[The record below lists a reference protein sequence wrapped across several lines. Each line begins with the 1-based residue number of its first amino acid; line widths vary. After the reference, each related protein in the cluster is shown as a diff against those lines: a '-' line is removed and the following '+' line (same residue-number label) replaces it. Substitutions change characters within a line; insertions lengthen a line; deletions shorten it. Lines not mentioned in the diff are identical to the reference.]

1 MLSYIIRRILHG
13 IVVIFFISIATFG
26 LMHLAPGDP
35 VTVLVGEAQ
44 VTQEQLDN
52 IRRQWGLDRP
62 WYEQYFTWLS
72 NMARG
77 DFGVSMVRTGM
88 PVSQMLLEAA
98 PVTLKLNLWAFGV
111 ATVVAVPVGVL
122 AAVRRNSWIDYSS
135 MVGSTLGVS
144 IPSFWLA
151 LVVIIIFALHLG
163 WLPST
168 GMGSWKHY
176 ILPVGVL
183 AIEQMALIA
192 RLSRSSTLEVL
203 RQDYVNVA
211 VAKGLAWWRVIVR
224 HVVRNAML
232 PVVTVLGIRIA
243 WLLSG
248 TIIVETIFA
257 WPGLGRLFMTS
268 IHRLDY
274 QVVQAIVLLSA
285 VLVIVANILTDI
297 VYAFIDP
304 RIRLQ

>member
-1 MLSYIIRRILHG
+1 MVNFVLRRIVHG
-13 IVVIFFISIATFG
+13 AVVIFLISIATFG
-26 LMHLAPGDP
+26 LLHLAPGDP
-35 VTVLVGEAQ
+35 VTVIIGEAQ
-44 VTQEQLDN
+44 VTQEQIDN
-52 IRRQWGLDRP
+52 IREQWGLDRP
-62 WYEQYFTWLS
+62 WYEQYLTWLR
-72 NMARG
+72 NMASG

-88 PVSQMLLEAA
+88 PVSEMLLDAA

-111 ATVVAVPVGVL
+111 ATLFAVPIGVI
-122 AAVRRNSWIDYSS
+122 AAVKRNSWIDYSS

-144 IPSFWLA
+144 VPSFWLA
-151 LVVIIIFALHLG
+151 LIVIIVFALHLG

-176 ILPVGVL
+176 IMPVGVL
-183 AIEQMALIA
+183 AIEHMALIA
-192 RLSRSSTLEVL
+192 RLSRGSTLEVL
-203 RQDYVNVA
+203 QQDYVTVA

-257 WPGLGRLFMTS
+257 WPGIGRLFMVS
-268 IHRLDY
+268 IHRHDY
-274 QVVQAIVLLSA
+274 QVVQAIVLVSSI
-285 VLVIVANILTDI
+285 LVILTNILTDI
-297 VYAFIDP
+297 LYAFIDP